1 MLRLRVKTLSF
12 SCGPWL
18 SCDIHGTLH
27 GFYFLLA
34 VFRNIRAHIAQL
46 PTQFKSWLQA
56 GTKSQRN
63 RSMKMNIQTHKPFR
77 SRREREQE
85 VDLVKKYRGIGI
97 AAVAAAG
104 SRTDAM
110 AAPVRKPAPATV
122 EAVD

>member
-1 MLRLRVKTLSF
+1 
-12 SCGPWL
+12 
-18 SCDIHGTLH
+18 
-27 GFYFLLA
+27 
-34 VFRNIRAHIAQL
+34 
-46 PTQFKSWLQA
+46 
-56 GTKSQRN
+56 
-63 RSMKMNIQTHKPFR
+63 MKMNIQTHKPFR

-110 AAPVRKPAPATV
+110 ATPVRKPAPATV